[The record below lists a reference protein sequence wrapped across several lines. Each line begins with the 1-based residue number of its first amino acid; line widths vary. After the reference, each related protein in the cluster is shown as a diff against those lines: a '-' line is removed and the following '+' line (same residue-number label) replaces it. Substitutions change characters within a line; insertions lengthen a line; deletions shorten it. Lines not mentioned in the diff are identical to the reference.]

1 MTDRIIGV
9 QKCAKISKTLIENNG
24 FKNYDTHTTRQTLIA
39 AYYNT
44 IISGTEHKS
53 LFNTKWFTMDS
64 TARER

>member
-1 MTDRIIGV
+1 MADRIIGV
-9 QKCAKISKTLIENNG
+9 QKCAKISKSLIENNG
-24 FKNYDTHTTRQTLIA
+24 FKNYDTDTSRQTLIA

-44 IISGTEHKS
+44 MICEMEHKS